1 MIAGFSARSADRA
14 EQRDFHADAKRFS
27 ISLVQ
32 YFSDSCTLTAI
43 HEGTILMSFC
53 RHLSAAI
60 FSLAL
65 FQCFAQNQPAQ
76 KPEKPGVANP
86 VLVVD
91 DKPVTA
97 LPYTPSLDVPSM
109 DKSADPCVDFYRY
122 TCGGWMKNNPIPPD
136 QAAWSVY
143 GKLTVDNQRFLWGIL
158 DELAKKTAGRT
169 PTQQKIGD
177 YFGACMDEAAVEKL
191 GATPLKPALDAI
203 AALKSKKDLAALLG
217 REHLANATQE
227 LLFGFGSDQDFSDS
241 SQVIAFAV
249 AGGLGLPDRDYYTKP
264 EPKSEEI
271 RQKYLVHVQK
281 MLELLGDQPAT
292 AKREAA
298 TIMRIETA
306 LAKASLTR
314 VEQRDPHNLFH
325 KMDRKQL
332 QALTPDLDWNTYL
345 KTAGIDQVST
355 FNVTEPKFY
364 QELDRQ
370 IQTNSLD
377 DLKTYLR
384 WHIASA
390 NAPYLSSKFVNQ
402 HFDFYSHTLRGVEQI
417 APRWKRCVRLVDGQ
431 LGEALGQEFVNRAF
445 SQQTKQSTLKMTKL
459 IEQAMEDD
467 INQLT
472 WMGPETKKQAL
483 EKLHSVVN
491 KIGYP
496 DKWRDYSSVEI
507 KRADF
512 VGNVQRATMF
522 ESRREL
528 TKIGK
533 PLDRGEWG
541 MTPPTVNAY
550 YNPQMNDINFPAGV
564 LQPPLYD
571 PRLDDA
577 PNYGNTGGTIGH
589 ELTHGFDDQGR
600 QFDAK
605 GNLRDWWTKE
615 DGEQFEK
622 RAQCI
627 VDQYAGYTI
636 VDDIKI
642 NSKLTEGEDVAD
654 LGGLILAYIAWKA
667 DTQGKQLENR
677 DGFTPDQR
685 FFIGYAQWACENQR
699 PENLRANAITNEHS
713 PGKYRVN
720 GLMVNIP
727 EFQQAFS
734 CKAGQPMVRENRCRV
749 W

>member
-1 MIAGFSARSADRA
+1 
-14 EQRDFHADAKRFS
+14 
-27 ISLVQ
+27 VQ
-32 YFSDSCTLTAI
+32 
-43 HEGTILMSFC
+43 
-53 RHLSAAI
+53 
-60 FSLAL
+60 
-65 FQCFAQNQPAQ
+65 QN
-76 KPEKPGVANP
+76 
-86 VLVVD
+86 
-91 DKPVTA
+91 
-97 LPYTPSLDVPSM
+97 
-109 DKSADPCVDFYRY
+109 
-122 TCGGWMKNNPIPPD
+122 
-136 QAAWSVY
+136 
-143 GKLTVDNQRFLWGIL
+143 
-158 DELAKKTAGRT
+158 
-169 PTQQKIGD
+169 
-177 YFGACMDEAAVEKL
+177 
-191 GATPLKPALDAI
+191 
-203 AALKSKKDLAALLG
+203 
-217 REHLANATQE
+217 
-227 LLFGFGSDQDFSDS
+227 
-241 SQVIAFAV
+241 
-249 AGGLGLPDRDYYTKP
+249 
-264 EPKSEEI
+264 
-271 RQKYLVHVQK
+271 
-281 MLELLGDQPAT
+281 
-292 AKREAA
+292 
-298 TIMRIETA
+298 
-306 LAKASLTR
+306 
-314 VEQRDPHNLFH
+314 
-325 KMDRKQL
+325 
-332 QALTPDLDWNTYL
+332 
-345 KTAGIDQVST
+345 
-355 FNVTEPKFY
+355 
-364 QELDRQ
+364 
-370 IQTNSLD
+370 
-377 DLKTYLR
+377 
-384 WHIASA
+384 
-390 NAPYLSSKFVNQ
+390 
-402 HFDFYSHTLRGVEQI
+402 FDFYSHTLRGVEQI
-417 APRWKRCVRLVDGQ
+417 APRWKRCVRLTDEQ

-445 SQQTKQSTLKMTKL
+445 SQETKASTLKMTKL

-467 INQLT
+467 IKQLT

-507 KRADF
+507 KRGDF
-512 VGNVQRATMF
+512 VGNVQRATVF
-522 ESRREL
+522 EARREL
-528 TKIGK
+528 AKIGK

-605 GNLRDWWTKE
+605 GNLRDWWTRE

-627 VDQYAGYTI
+627 VDQYAKYTI

-667 DTQGKQLENR
+667 DTRGKQLENR

-699 PENLRANAITNEHS
+699 PENLRASAITNEHS

-734 CKAGQPMVRENRCRV
+734 CKAGQPMVSENRCRV

>member
-1 MIAGFSARSADRA
+1 MRLPRLLPAVLLYSFLVFIHSSAQ
-14 EQRDFHADAKRFS
+14 E
-27 ISLVQ
+27 
-32 YFSDSCTLTAI
+32 
-43 HEGTILMSFC
+43 
-53 RHLSAAI
+53 
-60 FSLAL
+60 
-65 FQCFAQNQPAQ
+65 QPAQ
-76 KPEKPGVANP
+76 KPLKPGVANP
-86 VLVVD
+86 VVVVD

-97 LPYTPSLDVPSM
+97 LPYTPSLDVASM
-109 DKSADPCVDFYRY
+109 DKSADPCVDFYQY
-122 TCGGWMKNNPIPPD
+122 TCGGWMKNNPIPAD
-136 QAAWSVY
+136 QASWSVY

-158 DELAKKTAGRT
+158 DELAKKTIGRT
-169 PTQQKIGD
+169 ATQQKIGD
-177 YFGACMDEAAVEKL
+177 YFSACMNEAEVEKV
-191 GATPLKPALDAI
+191 GAAPLKPALDAI
-203 AALKSKKDLAALLG
+203 VAIKTKNELAGLLG
-217 REHLANATQE
+217 REHLANATQG
-227 LLFGFGSDQDFSDS
+227 LLFGFGSDQDFADS
-241 SQVIAFAV
+241 SQVIAFAT

-264 EPKSEEI
+264 EVKSEEI

-281 MLELLGDQPAT
+281 MLELVGDSPDA

-298 TIMRIETA
+298 TIMKIETA

-332 QALTPDLDWNTYL
+332 QALSPDFDWNTYL
-345 KTAGIDQVST
+345 KTTGLDQVGA

-370 IQTNSLD
+370 IQSNSLD
-377 DLKTYLR
+377 DIKTYLR
-384 WHIASA
+384 WHIVSA
-390 NAPYLSSKFVNQ
+390 NAPYLSSKFVQQN
-402 HFDFYSHTLRGVEQI
+402 FDFYSHTLRGVEQI
-417 APRWKRCVRLVDGQ
+417 APRWKRCVRLTDGQ

-445 SQQTKQSTLKMTKL
+445 SQETKQSTMKMTKL

-467 INQLT
+467 IKQLT

-507 KRADF
+507 NRDDF
-512 VGNVQRATMF
+512 LGNVHRATIF

-528 TKIGK
+528 AKIGK

-571 PRLDDA
+571 PKMDDA

-600 QFDAK
+600 QFDSK
-605 GNLRDWWTKE
+605 GNLRDWWTKD
-615 DGEQFEK
+615 DGAQFEK

-654 LGGLILAYIAWKA
+654 LGGLILAYMAWKA

-677 DGFTPDQR
+677 DGFTPEQR
-685 FFIGYAQWACENQR
+685 FFVGYAQWACENER

-720 GLMVNIP
+720 GLVVNIP

-734 CKAGQPMVRENRCRV
+734 CKAGQSMVRENRCRV

>member
-1 MIAGFSARSADRA
+1 M
-14 EQRDFHADAKRFS
+14 RF
-27 ISLVQ
+27 
-32 YFSDSCTLTAI
+32 YRF
-43 HEGTILMSFC
+43 
-53 RHLSAAI
+53 LSA
-60 FSLAL
+60 LL
-65 FQCFAQNQPAQ
+65 FASTLLIQSSAQQPEQ

-86 VLVVD
+86 VVVID

-97 LPYTPSLDVPSM
+97 LPYTPSLDIPSM
-109 DKSADPCVDFYRY
+109 DKSADPCVDFYQY
-122 TCGGWMKNNPIPPD
+122 TCGGWMKSNPIPAD

-158 DELAKKTAGRT
+158 DDLAKKTAGRT
-169 PTQQKIGD
+169 ATQQKIGD
-177 YFGACMDEAAVEKL
+177 YFSACMNEGEVEKL
-191 GATPLKPALDAI
+191 GAAPLKPALDEI
-203 AALKSKKDLAALLG
+203 VALKTKKDLAALLG
-217 REHLANATQE
+217 REHLATATE
-227 LLFGFGSDQDFSDS
+227 GLFFGFGSDQDFSDS
-241 SQVIAFAV
+241 SQIIAFAT

-264 EPKSEEI
+264 EAKSEEI

-281 MLELLGDQPAT
+281 MLELLGDSPDA

-298 TIMRIETA
+298 TIMTIETA

-332 QALTPDLDWNTYL
+332 QALTPDFDWNTYL

-364 QELDRQ
+364 QELDHQ
-370 IQTNSLD
+370 IQSNSLD

-384 WHIASA
+384 WHVASA
-390 NAPYLSSKFVNQ
+390 NAPYLSSRFVKQN
-402 HFDFYSHTLRGVEQI
+402 FDFYSHTLRGVEQI
-417 APRWKRCVRLVDGQ
+417 PPRWKRCVRLTDGQ

-445 SQQTKQSTLKMTKL
+445 SQETKQSTLKMTKL

-467 INQLT
+467 IKQLT

-483 EKLHSVVN
+483 EKLHAVVN

-496 DKWRDYSSVEI
+496 DKWRDYSSVDI
-507 KRADF
+507 KRDDF
-512 VGNVQRATMF
+512 VGNVHRATMF
-522 ESRREL
+522 ESRRQL
-528 TKIGK
+528 AKIGK

-571 PRLDDA
+571 PKMDDA

-615 DGEQFEK
+615 DGAQFEK

-654 LGGLILAYIAWKA
+654 LGGLILAYMAWKM

-677 DGFTPDQR
+677 EGFTPDQR
-685 FFIGYAQWACENQR
+685 FFIGYAQWACENDR

-734 CKAGQPMVRENRCRV
+734 CKAGQPMVSQNRCRV